1 MKRLGLCASKAGLCQ
16 LEPLLRCGELEA
28 VAVPAG
34 LIDADRPEL
43 LHDPAG
49 HKAMLQQHW
58 SELELLVGALAA
70 GALVRMIAPL
80 LRQKSQDPAV
90 LLIADGG
97 QTLLPL
103 LGAHQGGGE
112 REAARLAP
120 LMQARLSHSGF
131 SASQGRIALDSF
143 GFGWGWLR
151 GAGPWD
157 QLMHRAARDEA
168 LEVAAET
175 AQDLAT
181 SALLQ
186 PGPGQ
191 PLKARSTASADLV
204 ISCSSGS
211 GCRWHPPQLWIGV
224 GCERGS
230 SLALLSQAVENSLQT
245 VGLAPE
251 AVAGLASLELKG
263 DEPALLALAAEKQ
276 WPLKLFSSGQL
287 REQQVPTPSEVVEAE
302 VGCPSVAEA
311 SALMAAGKGA
321 ALRQAK
327 AIYKNDGEGAVTV
340 AIAEAATPWA
350 PQRGSLQLIGAGPG
364 ALDQL
369 TPAARSALASTQV
382 WVGYS
387 LYLDLLEPLRR
398 VDQQRLEGQL
408 TRERERCQ
416 QALELARQGIK
427 VALISSG
434 ESGMYGMAGLA
445 LEHWLELPLQEQPR
459 FEVHPGISAFQMAA
473 ARLGAPL
480 MHDLCTISLSDRLTP
495 WEVIEKRLQAAAAGD
510 FVVALYNP
518 RSHDRHWQLGR
529 AVELLLE
536 QRPASTPAA
545 ICRQLSRSDEGLQ
558 IHSLEELPLNQVDMF
573 SLVLIGNSTT
583 RHQQGRIVTPRGYPG
598 AELN

>member
-16 LEPLLRCGELEA
+16 LEPLLRGGELEA

-34 LIDADRPEL
+34 LIDAERPEL
-43 LHDPAG
+43 LHHPAG
-49 HKAMLQQHW
+49 QKVLLEKHW
-58 SELELLVGALAA
+58 SELDLLVGALAA

-80 LRQKSQDPAV
+80 LSHKSQDPAV
-90 LLIADGG
+90 LLLADGG
-97 QTLLPL
+97 RTLLPL

-120 LMQARLSHSGF
+120 LMQARISHSGF

-143 GFGWGWLR
+143 GCSWGWRR

-157 QLMHRAARDEA
+157 QLMHRAARDEV
-168 LEVAAET
+168 LGVAAE
-175 AQDLAT
+175 AGQDLAT
-181 SALLQ
+181 AALFQ
-186 PGPGQ
+186 QGQ
-191 PLKARSTASADLV
+191 DLKPSGEASADLV
-204 ISCSSGS
+204 ISCSRGS

-224 GCERGS
+224 GCERGTT
-230 SLALLSQAVENSLQT
+230 LALLGQAVETSLKT
-245 VGLAPE
+245 LGLAPE

-263 DEPALLALAAEKQ
+263 DEPALLALAAEQ
-276 WPLKLFSSGQL
+276 GWPLKLFNSGQL
-287 REQQVPTPSEVVEAE
+287 REQPVPTPSEVVMAE

-311 SALMAAGKGA
+311 AALTAAGTGA
-321 ALRQAK
+321 ALRQTK
-327 AIYKNDGEGAVTV
+327 AIYKKDGHGAATV

-364 ALDQL
+364 ALNQL
-369 TPAARSALASTQV
+369 TPAAHSALASSQV

-416 QALELARQGIK
+416 QALDLARQGIH

-445 LEHWLELPLQEQPR
+445 LEQWLALPLEEQPV

-529 AVELLLE
+529 AVELLRQ
-536 QRPASTPAA
+536 QRPDSTPAA
-545 ICRQLSRSDEGLQ
+545 ICRQLSRSNEALQ
-558 IHSLEELPLNQVDMF
+558 IHDLEALPLDQVDMF

-583 RHQQGRIVTPRGYPG
+583 RHQQRRMVTPRGYPG
-598 AELN
+598 AKLS